1 MARQSQFDRIVAVL
15 RGQRPD
21 AEFRHILR
29 LAALVIKAH
38 REPEVVDHYAP
49 PSRPSFFALEVDVA
63 FRRGGGFGVLNFERR
78 QGMTF
83 SDERSDNHDRV
94 EARIF
99 GLVGRTSWP
108 RTETD

>member
-1 MARQSQFDRIVAVL
+1 MSRPSQLRRIVALL
-15 RGQRPD
+15 RAQQPD
-21 AEFRHILR
+21 AEYRHLLR
-29 LAALVIKAH
+29 LAALIIEAH
-38 REPEVVDHYAP
+38 RKPEIVDFDAP
-49 PSRPSFFALEVDVA
+49 PSRSPFFALEVDVA

-83 SDERSDNHDRV
+83 SDERSDNHYRI
-94 EARIF
+94 EARIL